1 MSHTIRWL
9 AAPLAAAAVLL
20 ATAPAALAQSTA
32 PRLLPPEEGS
42 NGIFSPPPPAL
53 HPAVIGGTP
62 GWQITLIALGSALA
76 AAALTLLISHA
87 IRHRTQPRAARA

>member
-9 AAPLAAAAVLL
+9 AAPLAAAALLL
-20 ATAPAALAQSTA
+20 ATAPAALAEATA

-42 NGIFSPPPPAL
+42 NGISGTHPPAL